1 MKTDGSFVAL
11 DYTRVI
17 SGTECIP
24 AIPGSDTSCGGGDVR
39 AVYDM
44 TTIKEMA
51 DTELT
56 PATARRLR
64 PDTRADLRTSLAR
77 SAVLS
82 GAGRDCR

>member
-1 MKTDGSFVAL
+1 MKTRWNVCISRL
-11 DYTRVI
+11 DHVI

-64 PDTRADLRTSLAR
+64 PDTRGDLRTSLAR

>member
-1 MKTDGSFVAL
+1 M
-11 DYTRVI
+11 
-17 SGTECIP
+17 
-24 AIPGSDTSCGGGDVR
+24 R

-82 GAGRDCR
+82 GAGRDSR